1 MFKNINSEKY
11 AKSILDVD
19 YWKTR
24 TFEEEMKVFYKEENK
39 KLKAE
44 IERLEKL
51 LDSEHHC
58 NKNCFA
64 EHVLP
69 AIQSDYNYKTLEFML
84 DRDKRHYF
92 LKYWNK
98 KLKNEYDFIEN
109 LYMIADTIMVRFN

>member
-24 TFEEEMKVFYKEENK
+24 TFEEEIKAFYKEENK

-58 NKNCFA
+58 NQNCFA
-64 EHVLP
+64 EHVLQ
-69 AIQSDYNYKTLEFML
+69 AIQSDYDSHNGKYRESFI
-84 DRDKRHYF
+84 RRW
-92 LKYWNK
+92 YWN
-98 KLKNEYDFIEN
+98 LSNEYPWLKS
-109 LYMIADTIMVRFN
+109 LYIIDGKIYFK